1 MKKELKAVLLS
12 AIVYPG
18 AGHFSLKKHLIGC
31 IFAGVFTLLLFMT
44 LGDILAI
51 AQCSANEILA
61 GKIPMTASGI
71 LQAARNPSGEC
82 AQLGEYKYLPLMVVI
97 WLLSMVDAYRLGK
110 KVKPDTQNKK

>member
-1 MKKELKAVLLS
+1 MKKELKAVLLT

-44 LGDILAI
+44 LGDILAV

-82 AQLGEYKYLPLMVVI
+82 AQLGEYQYLPLMVVI

-110 KVKPDTQNKK
+110 KVKLAKHTKE

>member
-1 MKKELKAVLLS
+1 MKKELKAVLLT

-18 AGHFSLKKHLIGC
+18 AGHFSLKKRLIGC
-31 IFAGVFTLLLFMT
+31 IFASVFTLLLFMT

>member
-1 MKKELKAVLLS
+1 MKKELKAVLLT

-61 GKIPMTASGI
+61 GKIPAFYKRPVIHQVNVHS
-71 LQAARNPSGEC
+71 
-82 AQLGEYKYLPLMVVI
+82 LGNINIFL
-97 WLLSMVDAYRLGK
+97 
-110 KVKPDTQNKK
+110 